1 MIEPVLKEHLPVCLD
16 IIKKSYEDT
25 AVAFGMTEENC
36 PYRGRTRL
44 PLSVFEKEFNDG
56 YMMYGYT
63 KDGRIIGFLSMQLKE
78 DTLYIQDIA
87 ILPSYQH
94 NGYGG
99 ELLRFAKETALDAGC
114 PKLSLG
120 MVHDNIPLRE
130 WYQGHGF
137 HTVKLLHFEKVD
149 YTVGIMESEHLK

>member
-1 MIEPVLKEHLPVCLD
+1 MIEPVRREHLSTCLD
-16 IIKKSYEDT
+16 VIKRSYEDT
-25 AVAFGMTEENC
+25 AVTFGMTEENC

-44 PLSVFEKEFNDG
+44 PLSVFEKEFSDG
-56 YMMYGYT
+56 CMMYGYT
-63 KDGRIIGFLSMQLKE
+63 KGGEMIGFLSMQLKE

-87 ILPSYQH
+87 ILPAYQH

-99 ELLRFAKETALDAGC
+99 ELLRFAKETAKSAGC

-130 WYQGHGF
+130 WYQSHGF
-137 HTVKLLHFEKVD
+137 HTVKLLHFEKVS
-149 YTVGIMESEHLK
+149 YAVGIMETEL

>member
-1 MIEPVLKEHLPVCLD
+1 MIEPIRREHLSTCLD
-16 IIKKSYEDT
+16 IIKRSYEDT
-25 AVAFGMTEENC
+25 AATFGMTEENC

-56 YMMYGYT
+56 CMMYGYT
-63 KDGRIIGFLSMQLKE
+63 KGGEMIGFLSMQLKE

-87 ILPSYQH
+87 ILPAYQH

-99 ELLRFAKETALDAGC
+99 ELLRFAKETAKSAGY

-120 MVHDNIPLRE
+120 MVHDNVPLRE
-130 WYQGHGF
+130 WYLGHGF
-137 HTVKLLHFEKVD
+137 HTAKLLHFEKVS
-149 YTVGIMESEHLK
+149 YAVGIMESEL